1 LPWGSRG
8 RGRSKLDLSTAVG
21 IIVAWGALIAAMLLD
36 GMSPANLFNVS
47 AFVLVVG
54 GTGGATLASF
64 LMSQSK
70 QIAPI
75 MRQTLKPSEDPRKV
89 IDSIVEMAS
98 IARKKGLLELDRSR
112 GEVTDPFVSRALTL
126 VIDGT
131 EADIVRQ
138 MLEDEFALIEER
150 HRIGERMFT
159 TAAGFA
165 PTLGIIGTV
174 VGLINMLRELS
185 SPNKIGPAIATAFL
199 ATLYGVSSAN
209 LLFLPIANKLKA
221 KHEQEFVTKRMI
233 IEGALGIAAQDN
245 PSVLRGK
252 LLVYLSPVARRAA
265 MQVKDAPADVPAGAE
280 PSPTAMPE
288 PVAGARA

>member
-1 LPWGSRG
+1 M
-8 RGRSKLDLSTAVG
+8 DLSTAVG
-21 IIVAWGALIAAMLLD
+21 VIVAWGALIAAMLLD

-47 AFVLVVG
+47 ALVLVVG

-64 LMSQSK
+64 LLSQAK
-70 QIAPI
+70 QVTPI
-75 MRQTLKPSEDPRKV
+75 MRQTLKPTEDPRK
-89 IDSIVEMAS
+89 IIESIVEMAAV
-98 IARKKGLLELDRSR
+98 ARKKGLLELDRQR
-112 GEVTDPFVSRALTL
+112 GEVSDPFIRRALTL

-131 EADIVRQ
+131 EADVVRQ

-150 HRIGERMFT
+150 HRVGERMFT

-185 SPNKIGPAIATAFL
+185 SPDKIGPAIATAFL

-221 KHEQEFVTKRMI
+221 QHEQEFVNKRMI

-245 PSVLRGK
+245 PSVLRTK
-252 LLVYLSPVARRAA
+252 LMVYLSPAARRAA
-265 MQVKDAPADVPAGAE
+265 SQTKETTADPGPAAQDAS
-280 PSPTAMPE
+280 PSTAPE
-288 PVAGARA
+288 PAVGARA